1 METAKSLQDLQA
13 RPVEGGAIL
22 RACTLLQALLAMV
35 GFAVLVAAAHPG
47 AREALLSASREAVI
61 TQTSLAL
68 RATVP
73 PGVNFAAGPIQP
85 PVLTQRERE
94 QRAVTEMLAKRFRVA
109 QEAVGGFVAAAYRIG
124 KDTSVDPLLILAVI
138 CVESRFNP
146 VAESNFGAKGLMQ
159 VIPKFHKEKLVGHG
173 GDDALLDPEI
183 NILVGAQVLREYM
196 KRFGGTE
203 SALQAYAGAYEEPTA
218 MYSKQVLSERSRI
231 EQTVQTV
238 AKVRP
243 RAI

>member
-1 METAKSLQDLQA
+1 METANSLQDLPV
-13 RPVEGGAIL
+13 RPLSGGAIL
-22 RACTLLQALLAMV
+22 RARTLLQVMLAVV
-35 GFAVLVAAAHPG
+35 GFAVMIAAAHPG
-47 AREALLSASREAVI
+47 AREALLSASREAVV
-61 TQTSLAL
+61 TPATLAL

-85 PVLTQRERE
+85 PVLTQREKE
-94 QRAVTEMLAKRFRVA
+94 QRAVTEMLSKRFRVA

-124 KDTSVDPLLILAVI
+124 TDTSVDPLLILAVI

-146 VAESNFGAKGLMQ
+146 VAESTFGAKGLMQ
-159 VIPKFHKEKLVGHG
+159 VIPKFNREKLVKHG
-173 GDDALLDPEI
+173 GDDALLDPEV

-203 SALQAYAGAYEEPTA
+203 SALQAYAGAYEEPTS
-218 MYSKQVLSERSRI
+218 MYSKLVLSERSRI
-231 EQTVQTV
+231 EQTV
-238 AKVRP
+238 AKLRP

>member
-1 METAKSLQDLQA
+1 METVKSLQDLQA
-13 RPVEGGAIL
+13 RTPLGGAIL
-22 RACTLLQALLAMV
+22 RACTLLQVMLAVVGMV
-35 GFAVLVAAAHPG
+35 VVAAAAHPD
-47 AREALLSASREAVI
+47 AREALLSASREAMI
-61 TQTSLAL
+61 SQTTLAL

-85 PVLTQRERE
+85 PVLTQREKE
-94 QRAVTEMLAKRFRVA
+94 QRAVTEMLSKRFRVA
-109 QEAVGGFVAAAYRIG
+109 QEAVGGFVATAYRIG

-146 VAESNFGAKGLMQ
+146 VAESTFGAKGLMQ

-173 GDDALLDPEI
+173 GDDALLDPEV
-183 NILVGAQVLREYM
+183 NILVGAKVLREYM

-203 SALQAYAGAYEEPTA
+203 SALQAYAGAFEEPTA
-218 MYSKQVLSERSRI
+218 MYSKQVLAERSRI
-231 EQTVQTV
+231 EQTV
-238 AKVRP
+238 AKLRP

>member
-1 METAKSLQDLQA
+1 MENTNSLQDLQG
-13 RPVEGGAIL
+13 RPHTGGAIL
-22 RACTLLQALLAMV
+22 RACTLLQVMLAVV

-47 AREALLSASREAVI
+47 AREALISASREALV

-68 RATVP
+68 QATVP
-73 PGVNFAAGPIQP
+73 PGVNFAAGPIQQ
-85 PVLTQRERE
+85 PVLTQRELE

-109 QEAVGGFVAAAYRIG
+109 QEAVGGFVAAAYRVG

-146 VAESNFGAKGLMQ
+146 VAESTFGAKGLMQ
-159 VIPKFHKEKLVGHG
+159 VIPRFHKEKLVGHG
-173 GDDALLDPEI
+173 GDDALLDPEV
-183 NILVGAQVLREYM
+183 NILVGAKVLREYM
-196 KRFGGTE
+196 KRFGGTQ

-218 MYSKQVLSERSRI
+218 MYSKQVLAERTRI
-231 EQTVQTV
+231 EQAA
-238 AKVRP
+238 AKFRP

>member
-1 METAKSLQDLQA
+1 METANSLKYLPV
-13 RPVEGGAIL
+13 RPHSGGAIL
-22 RACTLLQALLAMV
+22 RARTLLQAMLALV
-35 GFAVLVAAAHPG
+35 GFVVMIAAAHPG
-47 AREALLSASREAVI
+47 AREALVSASREAVANPAA
-61 TQTSLAL
+61 LAL

-85 PVLTQRERE
+85 PVLTQREKE
-94 QRAVTEMLAKRFRVA
+94 QRAVTEMLSKRFRVA

-124 KDTSVDPLLILAVI
+124 TDTSVDPLLILAVI
-138 CVESRFNP
+138 SVESRFNP
-146 VAESNFGAKGLMQ
+146 VAESTFGAKGLMQ
-159 VIPKFHKEKLVGHG
+159 VIPKFHKEKLVRHG

-203 SALQAYAGAYEEPTA
+203 SALQAYAGAYEEPTST
-218 MYSKQVLSERSRI
+218 YSKLVLSERSRI
-231 EQTVQTV
+231 EQTV
-238 AKVRP
+238 AKLRP